1 MTTRQININRAR
13 KERIAASRWP
23 AITLAALALGCAIAY
38 APTTQAGGT
47 YCGPYSC
54 TAFDLEHDRRDERR
68 KAELDR
74 RDWEESREQ
83 ERRLNEILRD
93 SQRLIEQ
100 DRRNTDE
107 RPLLR
112 KIGR

>member
-1 MTTRQININRAR
+1 MNTRTTRI
-13 KERIAASRWP
+13 
-23 AITLAALALGCAIAY
+23 LAALTLGFAIAY
-38 APTTQAGGT
+38 SPNTVAGGT

-83 ERRLNEILRD
+83 ERRLNEIIRD

-100 DRRNTDE
+100 DRRDFE
-107 RPLLR
+107 RE
-112 KIGR
+112 GRRNYQR